1 MGKHSGRV
9 AGASIAGASISGSI
23 WGVGNISGAFL
34 RVADER
40 LADGGGVDLAGQL
53 DLTPV
58 PDVGAPL
65 NTSFFLDP
73 VP

>member
-1 MGKHSGRV
+1 
-9 AGASIAGASISGSI
+9 
-23 WGVGNISGAFL
+23 VGNISGAFL